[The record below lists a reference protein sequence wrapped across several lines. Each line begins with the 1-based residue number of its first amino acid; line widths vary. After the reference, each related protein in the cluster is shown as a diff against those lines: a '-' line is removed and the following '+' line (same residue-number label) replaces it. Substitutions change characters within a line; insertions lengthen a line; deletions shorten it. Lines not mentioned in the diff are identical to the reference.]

1 MVTIKPKTVV
11 TMKLH
16 GACTTHARTDVSADN
31 LTMVVDEPLERGG
44 SGEGMSPTQTMIAAL
59 LGCTNRISQKIA
71 AANGVTVQAMTVD
84 AEAKF
89 DRRGADM
96 KEEIAVPFPEIAL
109 TIAMTTDADDAA
121 IETIKSDLPKFCPIS
136 KVIRESGTK
145 ITEEWIITRP

>member
-16 GACTTHARTDVSADN
+16 GECTTHAGTDVSADS

-59 LGCTNRISQKIA
+59 IGCTNRISQKLA
-71 AANGVTVQAMTVD
+71 AANGVAVQAMTVD

-109 TIAMTTDADDAA
+109 TIDMTTDADDAA
-121 IETIKSDLPKFCPIS
+121 IEIVKTDLAKFCPIS

-145 ITEEWIITRP
+145 ISEEWIITRP